1 MRDQSA
7 FGEAT
12 RKWNLTD
19 VEISDSDCLILR
31 DLAKQVAEAAA
42 DPEQKERADLW
53 KKHNC
58 LERTR
63 PLIFCDPENG
73 WNELIPDSVMCCKG
87 ELAAIWEN
95 RLRKDIYWAWEMGDD
110 KVTDNNFYVY
120 YVYTD
125 SGWGIPTQYI
135 RSDKE
140 LGSYTW
146 KPGLETYAV
155 IDKLHFPEIIID
167 YKSTE
172 KIKQLAEYVFGDFLN
187 VELRGQWWWSINPT
201 NDLVYMRGIEQL
213 MMDFLDYPEE
223 LHSIMAFLR
232 DGYLHKLDFLQKN
245 NLLSRNDGNIY
256 VGSGGFGF
264 TDKLPSP
271 GFDGKVRL
279 SDMWGF
285 CESQETTCISP
296 EMFEEFVFTYQ
307 LPLMEPFGLCC
318 YGCCE
323 PMDMRIEIVKKA
335 CNLRRVSVSAW
346 AHREKMR
353 DALGSNYIYSYKPT
367 PADIAR
373 PASDWERI
381 RKEIRETLQIAKDC
395 QLEIIMKD
403 NHTLG
408 NNPDNAKTWCKIAKE
423 EAMRL

>member
-7 FGEAT
+7 YGEST

-19 VEISDSDCLILR
+19 FEISDSDTLVLR
-31 DLAKQVAEAAA
+31 DLAKQIAEAAA
-42 DPEQKERADLW
+42 RPEQKERAVLW
-53 KKHNC
+53 EKHNR
-58 LERTR
+58 LETTR
-63 PLIFCDPENG
+63 PLVFCDPENG
-73 WNELIPDSVMCCKG
+73 WNELIPDSVMRCRG

-95 RLRKDIYWAWEMGDD
+95 RLRKDLYWANEMGDD
-110 KVTDNNFYVY
+110 KVTDNFFYVY

-125 SGWGIPTQYI
+125 SGWGIPTRLI
-135 RSDKE
+135 RSEE

-146 KPGLETYAV
+146 KPGLESYDM
-155 IDKLHFPEIIID
+155 IDQLHYPEITVD
-167 YKSTE
+167 YETTD
-172 KIKQLAEYVFGDFLN
+172 KIKKIAEYVFDGILN

-201 NDLVYMRGIEQL
+201 NDLVYLRGIEQL
-213 MMDFLDYPEE
+213 MLDFIDYPDE
-223 LHSIMAFLR
+223 LHRVMAFLR

-264 TDKLPSP
+264 TGELPSQ
-271 GFDGKVRL
+271 GFNGNVRL
-279 SDMWGF
+279 CDMWGF
-285 CESQETTCISP
+285 SESQETTYISP
-296 EMFEEFVFTYQ
+296 EMFGEFVFEYQ
-307 LPLMEPFGLCC
+307 LPIMAPFGLSC

-323 PMDMRIEIVKKA
+323 PMDLRIEIVKKA
-335 CNLRRVSVSAW
+335 SNLRRVSVSPW

-353 DALGSNYIYSYKPT
+353 DALGAAYIYSYKPT

-373 PASDWERI
+373 PRCDFERI
-381 RKEIRETLQIAKDC
+381 RKELRETLAIAKDC
-395 QLEIIMKD
+395 RLEIIMKD

-423 EAMRL
+423 EAMQL

>member
-12 RKWNLTD
+12 RKWDLTD
-19 VEISDSDCLILR
+19 FEISDGDCFVLR
-31 DLAKQVAEAAA
+31 DLAKQAAEAAA
-42 DPEQKERADLW
+42 RPEQKERAALW
-53 KKHNC
+53 EKHNR
-58 LERTR
+58 LEATR
-63 PLIFCDPENG
+63 PLVFCDPENG
-73 WNELIPDSVMCCKG
+73 WNELIPDSVMRCQG

-95 RLRKDIYWAWEMGDD
+95 RLRKDLFWANEMGDD

-120 YVYTD
+120 YVYSD
-125 SGWGIPTQYI
+125 SGWGIPTHI
-135 RSDKE
+135 VRSNEE

-146 KPGLETYAV
+146 KPGLESYDM
-155 IDKLHFPEIIID
+155 IDKLHFPEIIVD
-167 YKSTE
+167 YESTE
-172 KIKQLAEYVFGDFLN
+172 KIRQIAEYIFGGILN

-201 NDLVYMRGIEQL
+201 NDLVYMRGLEQF
-213 MMDFLDYPEE
+213 MMDFMDYGDE
-223 LHSIMAFLR
+223 LHRVMAFLR

-264 TDKLPSP
+264 VNELPSSD
-271 GFDGKVRL
+271 FDGKVRL
-279 SDMWGF
+279 RDMWGF
-285 CESQETTCISP
+285 SESQETICISP
-296 EMFEEFVFTYQ
+296 EMFEEFVFAYQ

-335 CNLRRVSVSAW
+335 RNLRRVSVSPW
-346 AHREKMR
+346 AQREKMR
-353 DALGSNYIYSYKPT
+353 DAMGANYIYSYKPT

-373 PASDWERI
+373 PVSDWERI
-381 RKEIRETLQIAKDC
+381 RKELRETLAIAKDC
-395 QLEIIMKD
+395 RLEIIMKD

-408 NNPDNAKTWCKIAKE
+408 NNPDNAKTWCRIAKE